1 MSKIEKS
8 NTNKVV
14 DEAKLEDKLTWD
26 KPTISVLKINKLTEG
41 FGPRFKDF
49 PLPGLGAAS

>member
-1 MSKIEKS
+1 MKKFEECRATKLVDKTEELKKIKWDRPS
-8 NTNKVV
+8 VCVV
-14 DEAKLEDKLTWD
+14 K
-26 KPTISVLKINKLTEG
+26 ISKLTEG